1 MKRLRYGFETGRRGD
16 GFGQGEMEMVLDKG
30 TRRWGDKERDEG
42 RFEGRGTA
50 LIARNLIG
58 QGDKEMGRQGE

>member
-1 MKRLRYGFETGRRGD
+1 
-16 GFGQGEMEMVLDKG
+16 MVLDKEKW
-30 TRRWGDKERDEG
+30 RRGDKERDEG